1 MMDSGDLERE
11 RGITITSK
19 VTTALYKD
27 HLINVVDSPG
37 HSDFGGEVERILGMV
52 DGAVLLVDAT
62 EGPMAQTKFVLSK
75 ALALNIK
82 PIVVINKID
91 RETSRPDAVESD
103 IFDLFASLDASEEQ
117 LDFTTVYASAK
128 EGWASLSLDGGR
140 ENGTGPLLDKI
151 IELVPPPK
159 VSLENPFSFV
169 VTMLGRDAFLGRI
182 ATGKVF
188 SGVARVGDNVHV
200 VSRTGVRK
208 SNARITKIMASRGLK
223 REELQI
229 ASAGDIVSLAGISDM
244 SVGDTIA
251 VPPREATPA
260 DCANLEIPT
269 IKPLWAPAIDP
280 PTVSITFS
288 VNDSPLAGKDGE
300 VLTSQ
305 KLADWLYAEA
315 ENNVSIA
322 VEQDDL
328 TDGLE
333 VKGRGELQLGILV
346 ETLRREGAELALS
359 PPRVL
364 TKEDEEGNVFE
375 PLEEIHVEVD
385 DAHAGMIIEKL
396 SERQA
401 TLIEVKPALGDRTKI
416 SFLCPSRGLLGYRQ
430 IFTQD
435 TRGTGIM
442 NRIFAEWAPSK
453 APTTQSSS
461 GRKGLLVSMAS
472 GVTSGH
478 ALAALEARG
487 TLFVGPREHVYAGM
501 IVGENNRDMDIDVNP
516 VKAKQLTNFRTH
528 QKDETV
534 RLTPPRIFSLEAA
547 ISYVTSAE
555 LVEVTPNSIR
565 MRKRILDP
573 SQRARKKK

>member
-1 MMDSGDLERE
+1 MLLTLPVIAKS
-11 RGITITSK
+11 
-19 VTTALYKD
+19 
-27 HLINVVDSPG
+27 
-37 HSDFGGEVERILGMV
+37 FGGEVERILGMV

-75 ALALNIK
+75 ALALNLK

-91 RETSRPDAVESD
+91 RETARPDAVESEL
-103 IFDLFASLDASEEQ
+103 FDLFASLDASEEQ

-128 EGWASLSLDGGR
+128 EGWASLALDKGR
-140 ENGTGPLLDKI
+140 ENGTAPLLDKI
-151 IELVPPPK
+151 VELVPPPK
-159 VSLENPFSFV
+159 VSTEDPFSFV
-169 VTMLGRDAFLGRI
+169 VTMLGRDTFLGRI

-188 SGVARVGDNVHV
+188 SGVARAGDTVHV
-200 VSRTGVRK
+200 VDRNGIRK

-223 REELQI
+223 REELQV

-251 VPPREATPA
+251 VPPPEATIA
-260 DCANLEIPT
+260 DCANIEVAT

-280 PTVSITFS
+280 PTVSMTFS
-288 VNDSPLAGKDGE
+288 VNDSPLAGKEGE

-305 KLADWLYAEA
+305 KLADWLHSEA

-322 VEQDDL
+322 VEEDEL

-364 TKEDEEGNVFE
+364 TKEDKEGNILE
-375 PLEEIHVEVD
+375 PVEEVHIEVD
-385 DAHAGMIIEKL
+385 DAHSGMIIEKL

-401 TLIEVKPALGDRTKI
+401 TLIEVKPALGNRTRI

-442 NRIFAEWAPSK
+442 NRIFAEWVPRK
-453 APTTQSSS
+453 APLSSTS
-461 GRKGLLVSMAS
+461 GRKGLLISMAS
-472 GVTSGH
+472 GMTSGH
-478 ALAALEARG
+478 ALASLEARG
-487 TLFVGPREHVYAGM
+487 TLFIGPRAPVYTGM
-501 IVGENNRDMDIDVNP
+501 IIGENSRDMDIDVNP

-547 ISYVTSAE
+547 ISYVTSSE
-555 LVEVTPNSIR
+555 LIEVTPQSIR

-573 SQRARKKK
+573 SQRTKKKK